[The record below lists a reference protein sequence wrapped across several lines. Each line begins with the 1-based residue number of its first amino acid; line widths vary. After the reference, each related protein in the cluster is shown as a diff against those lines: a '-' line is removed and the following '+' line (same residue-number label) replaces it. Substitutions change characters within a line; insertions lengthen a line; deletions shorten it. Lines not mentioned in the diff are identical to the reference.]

1 MEKFRLDRNYLN
13 RSIQTG
19 IIRLNNLVKIIP
31 KKDEMLFSQKTF
43 LEIILGLIKET
54 QNEYLTKKKLLKKK
68 KDTNLIKDVLLKLIN
83 DLKKIKKKK
92 EKNMKL
98 IISQNEQKK
107 LNLKYIVN
115 NTIINQKKIF
125 NSEINSLNILN
136 DDDSYDFNFNF
147 DDLDIKQQNFILENK
162 IKEVDNMI
170 NRNNF
175 LIKFYKTPHRFQD
188 HFTEIFSKN
197 KIIKQNIT
205 ENLHDSLI
213 YIRSIW
219 KNVAHK
225 KNLQDMRL
233 ENIRTRIKYIKKES
247 ENGTKKDKKYINT
260 EDIIP
265 EENHGTE
272 NFREQKKINKKKE
285 SKDVKMKLENVNM
298 NDTNDNKIK
307 LDMSDL
313 EKLLLLNINVNINLN
328 QQYINNHY
336 NNFNQNQQN
345 EKLEKDL

>member
-54 QNEYLTKKKLLKKK
+54 QNEYLTKKKLSKKK
-68 KDTNLIKDVLLKLIN
+68 KDTNLIKDILLKLIN
-83 DLKKIKKKK
+83 DLKEIKEEK

-188 HFTEIFSKN
+188 HFTEIFSKD

-233 ENIRTRIKYIKKES
+233 ENIRYKIKNLKLEKEEKPINNKYI
-247 ENGTKKDKKYINT
+247 IT
-260 EDIIP
+260 EKIIP
-265 EENHGTE
+265 EEINETE
-272 NFREQKKINKKKE
+272 NNGDDKNISKEISKISEDDEKDIKIGLKE
-285 SKDVKMKLENVNM
+285 M
-298 NDTNDNKIK
+298 
-307 LDMSDL
+307 
-313 EKLLLLNINVNINLN
+313 EKLLKLNMNINVNINVN
-328 QQYINNHY
+328 KQYINNHF
-336 NNFNQNQQN
+336 NNCDNYQQN
-345 EKLEKDL
+345 EIYRKKKKKEILNLKF

>member
-1 MEKFRLDRNYLN
+1 MEKFGFEGKYLN
-13 RSIQTG
+13 RTQTG
-19 IIRLNNLVKIIP
+19 IIRLNNFVKIIP
-31 KKDEMLFSQKTF
+31 KKDEILFSQKTF

-54 QNEYLTKKKLLKKK
+54 QNEYLTKNKLSKKK
-68 KDTNLIKDVLLKLIN
+68 KNTNLIKEILLKLIN
-83 DLKKIKKKK
+83 DLKEIKEEK

-175 LIKFYKTPHRFQD
+175 LIKFYKD
-188 HFTEIFSKN
+188 

-219 KNVAHK
+219 KDVAHK

-233 ENIRTRIKYIKKES
+233 ENIRYKIKNLKLEKEEKPINNKYI
-247 ENGTKKDKKYINT
+247 IT
-260 EDIIP
+260 EKIIP
-265 EENHGTE
+265 EEINETE
-272 NFREQKKINKKKE
+272 NNGDDKNISKEISKISEDDEKDIKIGLKE
-285 SKDVKMKLENVNM
+285 M
-298 NDTNDNKIK
+298 
-307 LDMSDL
+307 
-313 EKLLLLNINVNINLN
+313 EKLLKLNMNINVNINVN
-328 QQYINNHY
+328 KQYINNHF
-336 NNFNQNQQN
+336 NNCDNYQQN
-345 EKLEKDL
+345 EIYRKKKKKEILNLKF